1 VDCKLDT
8 LDASLWV
15 SAVIRERGWEQFAV
29 YHDELAAG
37 VVAEYLRRNDC
48 PAEVVG
54 SAGAAVEPGV
64 RVLVPGELLHRARWL
79 WASANLTEAELQ
91 YLATGELPGA

>member
-1 VDCKLDT
+1 MGVSYPLEFLHLD
-8 LDASLWV
+8 DV
-15 SAVIRERGWEQFAV
+15 VIRERGWESFAI

-48 PAEVVG
+48 PAQVAG
-54 SAGAAVEPGV
+54 SAGTALEPSV

-79 WASANLTEAELQ
+79 WATADLTEAELQ
-91 YLATGELPGA
+91 YLATGELPGS